1 MLFMLCIYSQILLRG
16 GHSAQHTC
24 LHAVPA
30 GRGDQERGTD
40 ELLEESGQS
49 SGVDIVM
56 KIYHN
61 YQVFLQKS
69 SPPKILFVLANL
81 MILAC
86 IPLRVMV
93 MEHDPAE

>member
-1 MLFMLCIYSQILLRG
+1 
-16 GHSAQHTC
+16 
-24 LHAVPA
+24 
-30 GRGDQERGTD
+30 
-40 ELLEESGQS
+40 
-49 SGVDIVM
+49 M
-56 KIYHN
+56 KIYHKS
-61 YQVFLQKS
+61 QVFLQKS